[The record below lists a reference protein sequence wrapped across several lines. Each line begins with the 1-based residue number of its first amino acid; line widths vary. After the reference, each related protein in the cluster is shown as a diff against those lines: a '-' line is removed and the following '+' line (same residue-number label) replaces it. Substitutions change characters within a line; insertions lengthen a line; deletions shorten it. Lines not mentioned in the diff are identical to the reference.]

1 MERAAYTWINRL
13 LALRAME
20 ARGLID
26 EILRSDPAYDGLSEA
41 LFILRQTQP
50 RRAAGPDGGW
60 WAVIEDACRA
70 QAASL
75 PGLFDLADPSAALRP
90 STPAL
95 LRCVALIGTPPAG
108 YTAEEADATF
118 ADPDAIGWAYQFYQE
133 EAKARTYAKLNSGG
147 KAATRA
153 EIAVR
158 HPALHRAV
166 HGQVAPAEQPR
177 PHLPRALPRQPPAG
191 DVGVLHPRPAATSES
206 AIRAPDLQSAICNL
220 DDPDLHGPL
229 HGERPLRARSVRHV
243 RSPCTGSSTRT

>member
-20 ARGLID
+20 ACGLIN

-41 LFILRQTQP
+41 LFVLRQTLPQ
-50 RRAAGPDGGW
+50 RAAGPDGGW
-60 WAVIEDACRA
+60 WAVIEDACGE

-75 PGLFDLADPSAALRP
+75 PGLFDLADPAAALRP

-95 LRCVALIGTPPAG
+95 LRCVALIGTTPAG

-133 EAKARTYAKLNSGG
+133 EAKARTYAKLNNGG

-153 EIAVR
+153 EIASVTQLFTEPYMVKWLLQNGLGRTYHELYPDSRLPETWEYYVR
-158 HPALHRAV
+158 IN
-166 HGQVAPAEQPR
+166 
-177 PHLPRALPRQPPAG
+177 
-191 DVGVLHPRPAATSES
+191 ES
-206 AIRAPDLQSAICNL
+206 ANQRRFAHSLIR
-220 DDPDLHGPL
+220 
-229 HGERPLRARSVRHV
+229 
-243 RSPCTGSSTRT
+243 